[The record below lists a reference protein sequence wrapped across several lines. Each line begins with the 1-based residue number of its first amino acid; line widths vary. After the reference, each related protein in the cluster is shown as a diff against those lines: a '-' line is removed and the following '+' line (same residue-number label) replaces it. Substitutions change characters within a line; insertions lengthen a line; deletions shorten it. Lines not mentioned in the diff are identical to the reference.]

1 MDEATLAEGDNTDE
15 IIGAI
20 RRIMSADEEILTG
33 EPGTGTF
40 SKQAR

>member
-20 RRIMSADEEILTG
+20 RRGLCRLM
-33 EPGTGTF
+33 
-40 SKQAR
+40 KKY

>member
-20 RRIMSADEEILTG
+20 RRIMSADEELLTG
-33 EPGTGTF
+33 E
-40 SKQAR
+40 A